1 MWWNVTL
8 NCVMQDQH
16 MHSKHKLLKLIK
28 LNRALRSSPSLS
40 VIWLKAKRV
49 ASSFESD
56 WLVWCVWMC
65 LISVRMMKMSGLR
78 VHDSG
83 SKINAQAFKQLAEAS
98 KLAGFLIPPLIYR
111 PCQVQRL
118 MGTGCGLLSPSNRPS
133 NHVPL
138 FSWAPYLDGSAG
150 SCLCRQQM
158 LAGVG
163 HHMLLE
169 SDTVSWK
176 PDELYSP
183 IEFDVDY
190 DACIHY
196 LNHRYCY

>member
-1 MWWNVTL
+1 MVKCDIEL
-8 NCVMQDQH
+8 RH
-16 MHSKHKLLKLIK
+16 ARLMHSKHKLLKLIK

-40 VIWLKAKRV
+40 VIIWFKAKRV

-56 WLVWCVWMC
+56 WLVWRVWMC
-65 LISVRMMKMSGLR
+65 LISVRRMMKMSGLR
-78 VHDSG
+78 VHDSS

-98 KLAGFLIPPLIYR
+98 KLAGFLIPPLINR
-111 PCQVQRL
+111 PGQVQRL

-176 PDELYSP
+176 PDEIYSP
-183 IEFDVDY
+183 IEFDVD
-190 DACIHY
+190 
-196 LNHRYCY
+196 